1 VASDSL
7 STVLELVRSAP
18 LLDGTDIHGMRAT
31 MVALTAVQPLADD
44 IAYEPTSLGGVAAEW
59 TSVRGTTADR
69 TVLYFHGGAYCL
81 GSIATHRALVGNIA
95 REGAAR
101 VASIE
106 YRLAPEDPF
115 PAAVDDGVAAY
126 RALVAAGTP
135 PTRVALAGDSAGGGL
150 TAATLLALR
159 DAGDPLPAC
168 AVCISPWLDLSCSGD
183 SMRTR
188 AHQDPMIVPARLRAL
203 GEAYLA
209 GASSREP
216 LASPVFGD
224 FRGLP
229 PLLLHVG
236 TAETL
241 LDDSTRLAERAR
253 AAGVDVSLEVWDD
266 MIHVWHAFSPLL
278 PEADRALARI
288 GEFLRTRLP

>member
-1 VASDSL
+1 
-7 STVLELVRSAP
+7 VRSTP
-18 LLDGTDIHGMRAT
+18 LLDSNDIPAMRAT
-31 MVALTAVQPLADD
+31 MVALTAAQPLAGD
-44 IAYEPTSLGGVAAEW
+44 IAYEPSSLGGVAAEW
-59 TSVRGTTADR
+59 TSVRGASTDR

-81 GSIATHRALVGNIA
+81 GSIATHRALVGNVA
-95 REGAAR
+95 RAGSAR

-115 PAAVDDGVAAY
+115 PAAVDDAVAAY
-126 RALVAAGTP
+126 RGLVAGGTSP
-135 PTRVALAGDSAGGGL
+135 QRIALAGDSAGGGL

-168 AVCISPWLDLSCSGD
+168 AVCISPWLDLTCSGD

-188 AHQDPMIVPARLRAL
+188 AHQDPMIVPSQLRAL

-209 GASSREP
+209 GASPRAP
-216 LASPVFGD
+216 LASPVYGD
-224 FRGLP
+224 LRGLP
-229 PLLLHVG
+229 PLLIHVG

-241 LDDSTRLAERAR
+241 LDDSTRMAERAR
-253 AAGVDVSLEVWDD
+253 AAGVDVSLEVWDE

-278 PEADRALARI
+278 PEADRALAGI
-288 GEFLRTRLP
+288 GAFLRARMP